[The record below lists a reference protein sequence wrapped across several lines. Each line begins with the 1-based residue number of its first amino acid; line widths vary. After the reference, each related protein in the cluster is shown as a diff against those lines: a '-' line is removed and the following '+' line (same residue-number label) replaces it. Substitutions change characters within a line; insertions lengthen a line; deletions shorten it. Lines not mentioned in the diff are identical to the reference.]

1 MADVVGGPGTVARR
15 GRVYEELARLIHGGR
30 GGYVAV
36 VIEERGG
43 TTGLRDIPLERIAR
57 LARGFLVLDDGTV
70 IPLHRV
76 VGLREQGGGVK
87 LLRRSGEEEQQDA

>member
-1 MADVVGGPGTVARR
+1 MARR
-15 GRVYEELARLIHGGR
+15 GRVYEELSRVIHGGR

-36 VIEERGG
+36 VIEERGAG
-43 TTGLRDIPLERIAR
+43 GGLRDIPLGRVAR

-76 VGLREQGGGVK
+76 VGLRERGGGQK
-87 LLRRSGEEEQQDA
+87 LYV

>member
-1 MADVVGGPGTVARR
+1 LARR
-15 GRVYEELARLIHGGR
+15 GRVYEALARLIHGGR

-43 TTGLRDIPLERIAR
+43 VSGLRDIPVDRVAR
-57 LARGFLVLDDGTV
+57 LARGFMVLDDGTV

-76 VGLREQGGGVK
+76 VGLRGVGGELLPLRGSGGGLGDEQG
-87 LLRRSGEEEQQDA
+87 SGE